1 MMVNYKIIGCRWT
14 DTVSII
20 AYASSSLYASALAPW
35 TMAGKPASFIV
46 GSSAASWL
54 LLALLPG
61 NRSAMTKLLTCQSVD
76 DIQKAT
82 LVNMAVAFFA
92 CAGVAFTLS
101 DNQACTTGA
110 YGMQS
115 GALLM
120 KQWTQSRPLMM
131 VALLSGGG
139 LMATQHWFQSSD
151 SSDTFNQIIIACQM
165 VNVVNVASE
174 LYQLFNNNVP
184 SHQKHA
190 LTALFLGIATFSA
203 FAITTHSNGV
213 DEAVNNALLTTAS
226 FLVLGAV
233 VRLELLP
240 MFPSHPETRIP
251 LLPK

>member
-1 MMVNYKIIGCRWT
+1 MNYK
-14 DTVSII
+14 TVSCCTGDAVTIMLYG
-20 AYASSSLYASALAPW
+20 ASSLYASALAPW

-61 NRSAMTKLLTCQSVD
+61 NRSAVTKLLTCQSVD

-92 CAGVAFTLS
+92 CAGVAFTLAE
-101 DNQACTTGA
+101 NQVCTTGA

-131 VALLSGGG
+131 AALFSGGG
-139 LMATQHWFQSSD
+139 LMAIQHLSQSSD
-151 SSDTFNQIIIACQM
+151 SSEPFNQIIIACQM

-184 SHQKHA
+184 SHQKQA

-213 DEAVNNALLTTAS
+213 DEDVNNALLTTAS
-226 FLVLGAV
+226 LLVLGAV
-233 VRLELLP
+233 VGLEVFQLYSP
-240 MFPSHPETRIP
+240 KDTAAEP